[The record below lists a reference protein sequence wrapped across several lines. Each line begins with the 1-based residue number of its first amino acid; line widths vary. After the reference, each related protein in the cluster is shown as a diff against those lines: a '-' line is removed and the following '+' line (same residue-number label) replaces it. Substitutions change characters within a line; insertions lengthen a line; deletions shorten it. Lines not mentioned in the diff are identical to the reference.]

1 LIPYDVDQ
9 KRPWKVA
16 LDTLHTILLTFS
28 LLIQVVVVHFEVH
41 TIEAVVLAMAVGHK
55 NSAAIIHILPMAGKI
70 EVHHTTVQL
79 EA

>member
-1 LIPYDVDQ
+1 MIPYDVDQ

-28 LLIQVVVVHFEVH
+28 LLIQVVVHFEVH

-55 NSAAIIHILPMAGKI
+55 DSAAIIHILPMAGKI